1 MGVHRHDA
9 AKVHDVKVPDGLRRA
24 EFVEERDARDA
35 PDGRRV
41 QRARAADGLPPL
53 PEVIDKELIDE
64 DGDGI
69 PDYLQKPPSWW
80 RRILHVRGLNKVAK
94 VVDRANKTV
103 HLEKV
108 NREPTVVLDK
118 MADSSVDIK
127 VRAWTTSAKYWEV
140 YYRINERLYTE
151 LPACGISF
159 PFPQLDVHLHD
170 KKS

>member
-1 MGVHRHDA
+1 M
-9 AKVHDVKVPDGLRRA
+9 
-24 EFVEERDARDA
+24 
-35 PDGRRV
+35 
-41 QRARAADGLPPL
+41 
-53 PEVIDKELIDE
+53 
-64 DGDGI
+64 
-69 PDYLQKPPSWW
+69 
-80 RRILHVRGLNKVAK
+80 
-94 VVDRANKTV
+94 